1 MNNSA
6 PERKAISSS
15 RMLLPKGWLRRLG
28 PGLVTGAADD
38 DPSGIATYSQCGAQF
53 GLKLLWTVLLTTPLM
68 IAIQIVSA
76 RIGVAA
82 RCGIAENMRQRF
94 SIPTTITLVTLLV
107 LANAINIGADIAAM
121 TGVIQLFV
129 QIPSFVLA
137 LILGLITL
145 WLQVKFS
152 FKQYVRILKWLT
164 LSLFTYVGIVF
175 TVQIPWKDVILHT
188 VIPSVEWHPR
198 YFTAVVAILGT
209 TISPYL
215 FFWQS
220 AQEVEEH
227 EQKARRLGNK
237 TYTTNSPREL
247 GRIKFDTVTGM
258 LLSNAIAF
266 FIILTTAITVH
277 NRGITE
283 IDTVAQA
290 AEALRPVAGN
300 FAFAL
305 FTLGILGT
313 GLLSIPILAG
323 SAAYAWAGARNCP
336 CGLDKKPSDARE
348 FYFVIALSICCGI
361 ALVLLPLDPIKMLF
375 WAAVINGIISIP
387 IMIAMI
393 IVASSEP
400 VMKAFTLSKRL
411 RFFSWLTVVVVSVAV
426 CGMVYQLFS

>member
-1 MNNSA
+1 MSNSVQEKDS
-6 PERKAISSS
+6 PSISKKH
-15 RMLLPKGWLRRLG
+15 PQGWLRRLG
-28 PGLVTGAADD
+28 PGLITGAADD

-53 GLKLLWTVLLTTPLM
+53 GMKLLWTVLLTTPLM

-76 RIGVAA
+76 RIGVATK
-82 RCGIAENMRQRF
+82 CGIAENMRQRF
-94 SIPTTITLVTLLV
+94 SLATSIALVTLLFI
-107 LANAINIGADIAAM
+107 ANTVNIGADIAAM
-121 TGVIQLFV
+121 TGVIQLFIK
-129 QIPSFVLA
+129 IPSFILA
-137 LILGLITL
+137 LLLGAVTL

-175 TVQIPWKDVILHT
+175 TVEIPWKDVLLHT
-188 VIPSVEWHPR
+188 VVPSIEWQPR

-227 EQKARRLGNK
+227 EQKAKRLDGK
-237 TYTTNSPREL
+237 TYSPSASREL

-258 LLSNAIAF
+258 ILSNAIAF
-266 FIILTTAITVH
+266 FIILTTAVTLH
-277 NRGITE
+277 SRGVTDIA
-283 IDTVAQA
+283 TVAQA
-290 AEALRPVAGN
+290 AEALRPVAGS

-305 FTLGILGT
+305 FALGILGT

-336 CGLDKKPSDARE
+336 CGIDKKPTDARE
-348 FYFVIALSICCGI
+348 FYLIIALAICCGV
-361 ALVLLPLDPIKMLF
+361 ALILLPLDPIKMLF

-393 IVASSEP
+393 MVASSRST
-400 VMKAFTLSKRL
+400 MQAFTLSNRL
-411 RFFSWLTVVVVSVAV
+411 RIFSWLTVVVVSVAV